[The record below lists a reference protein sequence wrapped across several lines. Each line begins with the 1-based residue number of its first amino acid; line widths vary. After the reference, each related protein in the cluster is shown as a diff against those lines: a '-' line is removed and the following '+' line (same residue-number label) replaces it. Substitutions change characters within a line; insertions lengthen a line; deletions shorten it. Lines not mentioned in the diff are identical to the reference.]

1 MQRAETARKE
11 FKDHGLSE
19 YVTVY
24 NRDVC
29 NDGFGLENVAD
40 AVFLD
45 LPSPWKAIETGKK
58 ALKKEGKRI
67 LLRILFLISHS

>member
-1 MQRAETARKE
+1 M
-11 FKDHGLSE
+11 SE

-29 NDGFGLENVAD
+29 NDGFDLENAAD

-45 LPSPWKAIETGKK
+45 LPSPWKALESAKRAI
-58 ALKKEGKRI
+58 KKEGRI
-67 LLRILFLISHS
+67 YFLEASFLIN

>member
-1 MQRAETARKE
+1 MSQ
-11 FKDHGLSE
+11 

-24 NRDVC
+24 NRDAC

-45 LPSPWKAIETGKK
+45 LPSPWKALESAKK
-58 ALKKEGKRI
+58 AIKKEGFTI
-67 LLRILFLISHS
+67 DLEI

>member
-1 MQRAETARKE
+1 MA
-11 FKDHGLSE
+11 D

-45 LPSPWKAIETGKK
+45 LPSPWKALESAKA
-58 ALKKEGKRI
+58 ALKKEGRNKTFI
-67 LLRILFLISHS
+67 NE

>member
-1 MQRAETARKE
+1 M
-11 FKDHGLSE
+11 SE

-29 NDGFGLENVAD
+29 NDGFDLENAAD

-45 LPSPWKAIETGKK
+45 LPSPWKALESAKRAI
-58 ALKKEGKRI
+58 KKEGRI
-67 LLRILFLISHS
+67 D